1 MEHAAAQPDL
11 QRLPV
16 NRQHDLGGKQW
27 QGSDLPEDRGIVQ
40 RASLGADRRVEP
52 WRIAVLELNRDA
64 QPRARFAD
72 VEAVAAGNIEEWRD
86 VKAFLFLLHLAIR
99 KLGAAGCEPVAVLLA
114 KRIAD
119 LGDHRAPPTTR
130 APATPADRNHSG
142 EGTR

>member
-27 QGSDLPEDRGIVQ
+27 QGGDLSEDRGIVQ

-86 VKAFLFLLHLAIR
+86 R
-99 KLGAAGCEPVAVLLA
+99 KS
-114 KRIAD
+114 
-119 LGDHRAPPTTR
+119 TR
-130 APATPADRNHSG
+130 LNSSHHCATRKTD
-142 EGTR
+142 